1 MLTTQRR
8 RSHGGA
14 AVAFTDFTFDDL
26 RSKLGLKLEED
37 RSLYADVPEL
47 APSPLLA
54 ETLADGVPRVG
65 VEEA

>member
-1 MLTTQRR
+1 
-8 RSHGGA
+8 
-14 AVAFTDFTFDDL
+14 VAFTDFTFDDL